1 MDDRSGQL
9 TGEAGDG
16 VRHDA
21 HAIPGRRK
29 NSADHRAV
37 HGQARIQARRRQD
50 GANPRAA
57 RGFAADEVDARRP
70 YPRHLREIPHMIRRG
85 RAIIFAITLVLAP
98 LIAGCT
104 PDKALDFGPTG
115 EITTPP
121 EDQMSR
127 DIMRDFAGRDFILA
141 NNDHEAHVRLPDW
154 NPGRGIIMPYWLGV
168 NPLYPGFLRPTVGHL
183 YVMSQS
189 TLVRPLSNNEYLIRA
204 GSKLFKS
211 DTVFEATHT
220 HYIDTG
226 GMLPTVVRFV
236 GTRVI
241 TVPNVFFNEAT
252 TTEKVPVLREVSM
265 PMHTTPDQD

>member
-1 MDDRSGQL
+1 
-9 TGEAGDG
+9 
-16 VRHDA
+16 
-21 HAIPGRRK
+21 
-29 NSADHRAV
+29 
-37 HGQARIQARRRQD
+37 
-50 GANPRAA
+50 
-57 RGFAADEVDARRP
+57 
-70 YPRHLREIPHMIRRG
+70 MIRRG
-85 RAIIFAITLVLAP
+85 MASVVALA
-98 LIAGCT
+98 LTAVVAGCT

-121 EDQMSR
+121 EDQLSR

-141 NNDHEAHVRLPDW
+141 NNDHEAHISLTDW
-154 NPGRGIIMPYWLGV
+154 KPGRRIIVPFWLGV

-211 DTVFEATHT
+211 DTVFEGTRT
-220 HYIDTG
+220 RYLDTG

-241 TVPNVFFNEAT
+241 PVPTDAPAT
-252 TTEKVPVLREVSM
+252 GTITEKVPVLREISM
-265 PMHTTPDQD
+265 PMHTTHDDDLTGYAKFEAAK